1 MLIGIDTGGTFT
13 DLILFSDA
21 EDKPCIFT
29 HKVPSTPPDFSVGV
43 LRGLRE
49 LLAMAA
55 DARRNTQDARRI
67 SLVHGSTVAT
77 NALLERKG
85 ANTALVTTKGF
96 RDVLEIGRQTRAEI
110 YNLNVERPAPLVPR
124 NLRLEVTERVDAQGN
139 VLTPLNEADVERV
152 LDRLQRRGVESVA
165 VCLLFSF
172 LRPQHEQRI
181 AELARKRGFFV
192 SASCEVLPEFREY
205 ERTSTTVVNAYVSP
219 VMSRYLSQLETEA
232 KKLGAAHV
240 RIMQSNGGSIS
251 AQAAGERAVHTLLSG
266 PAAGVLGALHVTRQA
281 LTARSRSRLGIST
294 SYPSRERER
303 AVNIITFDMGGT
315 STDVSLCVGDV
326 RATTEANIG
335 GLPVRVP
342 MMDIHTVGAGGGSI
356 AYVDAGGAL
365 RVGPQS
371 AGADPGPVCY
381 GKGEQVTVTDAN
393 LILGR
398 IAPKRFLGGR
408 MKLDEGRAREEMKK
422 FARKLGNWEI
432 GKLDGAAR
440 AIVRVVN
447 SNMERAI
454 RVISVERGYDPR
466 DFTLL
471 SFGGAGGL
479 HACALAESLRIPRVL
494 IPVYPGLLSA
504 WGCVASDVVKD
515 FARTVMFSVRDKG
528 QGTRGKG
535 QGLFMRLEREA
546 VRTLRREGFA
556 SDDIV
561 LMRSLDL
568 RYVGQSYEITTPFA
582 GNVAETLQT
591 FHRLHEQRYGH
602 SSPDEPVEIVTARVR
617 AVGRVSK
624 PTLQPIVRGKAD
636 ARAAMIARRRIGVTT
651 EVVTTYDR
659 EKLKAG
665 NEIIGPALVVE
676 PYATTLVLSNWRGK
690 VDRWGNILMVNG

>member
-1 MLIGIDTGGTFT
+1 MRIGIDTGGTFT
-13 DLILFSDA
+13 DLILYAESSDGQ
-21 EDKPCIFT
+21 PRLLT
-29 HKVPSTPPDFSVGV
+29 HKVPSTPPDFSAGV

-49 LLAMAA
+49 LLTGAA
-55 DARRNTQDARRI
+55 LGQVRYDLI
-67 SLVHGSTVAT
+67 HGSTVAT

-85 ANTALVTTKGF
+85 AKTALVTTRGF

-110 YNLNVERPAPLVPR
+110 YNLNVERPAPLVSRP
-124 NLRLEVTERVDAQGN
+124 LRLEVTERVDAQGN
-139 VLTPLNEADVERV
+139 VLTPLRASEVERV
-152 LDRLQRRGVESVA
+152 LDRLERRGVESVA

-172 LRPQHEQRI
+172 LHPQHEQRI
-181 AELARKRGFFV
+181 AALARKRGFFV

-219 VMSRYLSQLETEA
+219 VMSRYLSQLASAAQQE
-232 KKLGAAHV
+232 GAAHV

-251 AQAAGERAVHTLLSG
+251 AQAAGARAVHTLLSG
-266 PAAGVLGALHVTRQA
+266 PAAGVLGALHVARQA
-281 LTARSRSRLGIST
+281 LG
-294 SYPSRERER
+294 ERP
-303 AVNIITFDMGGT
+303 NLITFDMGGT

-326 RATTEANIG
+326 RVTTEGSVG

-356 AYVDAGGAL
+356 ACVDAGGAL

-398 IAPKRFLGGR
+398 IDPERFLGGR
-408 MKLDEGRAREEMKK
+408 MRLDVERTRAFMSSWVQAFMRGLEVS
-422 FARKLGNWEI
+422 
-432 GKLDGAAR
+432 DAAR

-447 SNMERAI
+447 SNMERAM

-466 DFTLL
+466 EFTLL

-494 IPVYPGLLSA
+494 IPVHPGLLSA

-515 FARTVMFSVRDKG
+515 FARTVMLPASERASRGVRSV
-528 QGTRGKG
+528 
-535 QGLFMRLEREA
+535 FAALEREG
-546 VRTLRREGFA
+546 VGTLRREGFA
-556 SDDIV
+556 PNDIV

-582 GNVAETLQT
+582 GNVAATVQT
-591 FHRLHEQRYGH
+591 FHRLHEQHYGH
-602 SSPDEPVEIVTARVR
+602 CAPDEPVEIVTARVR
-617 AVGRVSK
+617 AVGRVR
-624 PTLQPIVRGKAD
+624 PPRLQPIERGTAD
-636 ARAAMIARRRIGVTT
+636 ARAAIVTRRRLGVTS
-651 EVVTTYDR
+651 EVATIYDR
-659 EKLKAG
+659 EQLKAG
-665 NEIIGPALVVE
+665 NAIIGPALVVE
-676 PYATTLVLSNWRGK
+676 PYATTLVPPRWRGT
-690 VDRWGNILMVNG
+690 VDRWGNILLVNG

>member
-13 DLILFSDA
+13 DLILCIA
-21 EDKPCIFT
+21 AGDKPRIFT
-29 HKVPSTPPDFSVGV
+29 HKVPSTPPDFSAGV

-49 LLAMAA
+49 LLAMSAHA
-55 DARRNTQDARRI
+55 TGNTRVSEATATRF

-85 ANTALVTTKGF
+85 AKTALITTRGF
-96 RDVLEIGRQTRAEI
+96 RDVLEIGRQTRGEI
-110 YNLNVERPAPLVPR
+110 YNLNVERPAPLAPR
-124 NLRLEVTERVDAQGN
+124 ELRLEVTERVDAQGN
-139 VLTPLNEADVERV
+139 VLTPLNEAEVERV

-172 LRPQHEQRI
+172 LHPPHEQRI

-219 VMSRYLSQLETEA
+219 VMSRYLTRLESEA
-232 KKLGAAHV
+232 QKLGAAHV

-251 AQAAGERAVHTLLSG
+251 APAAGERAVHTLLSG
-266 PAAGVLGALHVTRQA
+266 PAAGVLGALQVARQA
-281 LTARSRSRLGIST
+281 LSAPTRGAAT
-294 SYPSRERER
+294 SGP
-303 AVNIITFDMGGT
+303 NIITFDMGGT

-326 RATTEANIG
+326 RVTTEANIG

-356 AYVDAGGAL
+356 AYMDAGGAL

-393 LILGR
+393 LVLGR
-398 IAPKRFLGGR
+398 IDPDRFLSGR
-408 MKLDEGRAREEMKK
+408 MRLNVERTREFMGSWVHGFMK
-422 FARKLGNWEI
+422 GMDVSE
-432 GKLDGAAR
+432 AAR

-454 RVISVERGYDPR
+454 RVISVERGYDPH

-494 IPVYPGLLSA
+494 IPVHPGLLSA

-515 FARTVMFSVRDKG
+515 FTRTVMLSVRD
-528 QGTRGKG
+528 KG

-546 VRTLRREGFA
+546 VRALRREGFA
-556 SDDIV
+556 LDDIV

-582 GNVAETLQT
+582 GNLAETLQT

-617 AVGRVSK
+617 AIGQVSK
-624 PTLQPIVRGKAD
+624 PTLQAIERGKAD
-636 ARAAMIARRRIGVTT
+636 ARAALITRRTMQFERPMKVA
-651 EVVTTYDR
+651 VYDR
-659 EKLKAG
+659 EQLKAG
-665 NEIIGPALVVE
+665 NEIFGPALVVE
-676 PYATTLVLSNWRGK
+676 PYATTLVLPSWRGK

>member
-1 MLIGIDTGGTFT
+1 MIIGIDTGGTFT
-13 DLILFSDA
+13 DLILFAESSDG
-21 EDKPCIFT
+21 KSCLLT

-43 LRGLRE
+43 LGGLRE
-49 LLAMAA
+49 LLTVAQSVRLRY
-55 DARRNTQDARRI
+55 D
-67 SLVHGSTVAT
+67 LVHGSTVAT
-77 NALLERKG
+77 NALLERRG
-85 ANTALVTTKGF
+85 ANTALITTKGF

-110 YNLNVERPAPLVPR
+110 YNLNVERPTPLVPR
-124 NLRLEVTERVDAQGN
+124 NWRLEVTERVDARGN
-139 VLTPLNEADVERV
+139 VLTPLNETEVERA
-152 LDRLQRRGVESVA
+152 LDKLQQRGVESVA

-172 LRPQHEQRI
+172 LHPQHEQRI
-181 AELARKRGFFV
+181 AEAARKRGFFV
-192 SASCEVLPEFREY
+192 SASCEILPEFREY
-205 ERTSTTVVNAYVSP
+205 ERTSTTVVNAYISP
-219 VMSRYLSQLETEA
+219 VMSRYLTQLETEA

-266 PAAGVLGALHVTRQA
+266 PAAGVLGALHVARQA
-281 LTARSRSRLGIST
+281 LTARSRSRLRYDIL
-294 SYPSRERER
+294 SREHER

-315 STDVSLCVGDV
+315 TTDVSLCVGDV
-326 RATTEANIG
+326 RVTTEGSVG

-356 AYVDAGGAL
+356 AYLDAGGAL

-398 IAPKRFLGGR
+398 IDPERFLGGR
-408 MKLDEGRAREEMKK
+408 MKLDEGRAREAMKK
-422 FARKLGNWEI
+422 FARQLGNWAI
-432 GKLDGAAR
+432 GKLEDAAR

-466 DFTLL
+466 DFTLM

-494 IPVYPGLLSA
+494 IPIHPGLLSA

-515 FARTVMFSVRDKG
+515 FARTVMLSVRDKG
-528 QGTRGKG
+528 QGTRDKG
-535 QGLFMRLEREA
+535 QDLFMSLEREA
-546 VRTLRREGFA
+546 VRTMRREGFA
-556 SDDIV
+556 TDDIV
-561 LMRSLDL
+561 LMRSLDV

-582 GNVAETLQT
+582 GNLAETLQT
-591 FHRLHEQRYGH
+591 FHRLHEQHYGH
-602 SSPDEPVEIVTARVR
+602 SAPDEPTEIVTARVR

-624 PTLQPIVRGKAD
+624 PTLQAIVRGTAD
-636 ARAAMIARRRIGVTT
+636 ARAALITQRMMQFERPMKVAV
-651 EVVTTYDR
+651 YDR
-659 EKLKAG
+659 ERLKAG
-665 NEIIGPALVVE
+665 NEIPGPALVVE

-690 VDRWGNILMVNG
+690 VDKWGNILLCL